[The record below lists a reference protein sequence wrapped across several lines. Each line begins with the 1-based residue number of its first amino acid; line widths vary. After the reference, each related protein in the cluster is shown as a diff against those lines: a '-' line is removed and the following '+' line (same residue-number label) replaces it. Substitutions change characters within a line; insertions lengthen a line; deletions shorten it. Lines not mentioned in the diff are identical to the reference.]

1 MFEIDKKEKNNLT
14 KTPLNRSILFSLLQA
29 LIPGL
34 LLWLLLDPSLNLLQQ
49 NIENKI
55 SFWIMWVI
63 ALGALLFTIIFTFI
77 TWKCHLHEKDQ
88 FIFSCNIML
97 SIMAIYLSGFFNL
110 SIWIRFIICLLTAL
124 IGTIFVSFILILSD
138 NVAYKR
144 NRS

>member
-1 MFEIDKKEKNNLT
+1 MFEMNKKERDNLV

-34 LLWLLLDPSLNLLQQ
+34 LIWLLLDPSLNLLQQ
-49 NIENKI
+49 NIKDKI
-55 SFWIMWVI
+55 SFWIMLVI
-63 ALGALLFTIIFTFI
+63 ALGALLFTTIFTFI

-97 SIMAIYLSGFFNL
+97 SIMVIYLSGSFNL
-110 SIWIRFIICLLTAL
+110 SIWIRFIICLLAAL
-124 IGTIFVSFILILSD
+124 IGTIFVSFILMLSD
-138 NVAYKR
+138 NIAYKR